1 MDLASLE
8 IRMTR
13 GENLPM
19 LPQAVSTTLRLVDD
33 PNSSQRDLE
42 RALEA
47 DVAIT
52 AKIIRAANS
61 AYYGGHDINSV
72 GRAISFLGL
81 TAVRSIVVGI
91 AMQQMMAGKTQVR
104 NFDKIGFWKHSLA
117 TAVGGR
123 ILGKLRM
130 PAKAEELYCA
140 GMIHDIGLIVF
151 ERYIPAELDECLAQ
165 SKATGLPLHLTELEM
180 LGYSHA
186 EVGGL
191 LAKKWQMSETIQNA
205 VRWHHEPAGDTKTY
219 KTSILVA
226 AANALAHEIGYH
238 NSQREKSIELDYE
251 MASGMDMPMEQVEV
265 IRQVMLAEVNKAQE
279 TFQIAA

>member
-1 MDLASLE
+1 
-8 IRMTR
+8 MTR

-19 LPQAVSTTLRLVDD
+19 LPQAVSATLRLVDD

-42 RALEA
+42 KALET

-61 AYYGGHDINSV
+61 AYYGGNDVSSV
-72 GRAISFLGL
+72 GRAISFLGM

-91 AMQQMMAGKTQVR
+91 AMQQMMSGKSQVR
-104 NFDKIGFWKHSLA
+104 NFDKLAFWRHSLA

-130 PAKAEELYCA
+130 PAKSEELYCA

-151 ERYIPAELDECLAQ
+151 ERYLPSDLDECLAR
-165 SKATGLPLHLTELEM
+165 SKTTGVPLHLTEMEV
-180 LGYSHA
+180 LGYNHA

-191 LAKKWQMSETIQNA
+191 LAKKWQMTEAIQNA
-205 VRWHHEPAGDTKTY
+205 VRWHHEPSSDTKNY

-226 AANALAHEIGYH
+226 AANALAHECGFA
-238 NSQREKSIELDYE
+238 NSQRENCQELDYE
-251 MASGMDMPMEQVEV
+251 MASGIDMPMEQVDV
-265 IRQVMLAEVNKAQE
+265 IRQVMMTEVGKAQE
-279 TFQIAA
+279 SFQIAA

>member
-42 RALEA
+42 RALEG

-61 AYYGGHDINSV
+61 AYYGGSDVNSV
-72 GRAISFLGL
+72 GRAISFLGM
-81 TAVRSIVVGI
+81 TAVRSIVIGI
-91 AMQQMMAGKTQVR
+91 AMQQMMAGKTHVR
-104 NFDKIGFWKHSLA
+104 NFDKVAFWKHSLA
-117 TAVGGR
+117 TAVGAR
-123 ILGKLRM
+123 IIGKLRM

-151 ERYIPAELDECLAQ
+151 ERYLPGELDECLAQ
-165 SKATGLPLHLTELEM
+165 AKATGTPLHLIELEM
-180 LGYSHA
+180 LGYNHA
-186 EVGGL
+186 IAGGL

-205 VRWHHEPAGDTKTY
+205 VRYHHEPDGDSKNY
-219 KTSILVA
+219 KTTILVA
-226 AANALAHEIGYH
+226 AANALAHECGYT

-251 MASGMDMPMEQVEV
+251 MASGMDMPIEQIDV
-265 IRQVMLAEVNKAQE
+265 IRQVVAAEVNKAQE